1 MLYFILFFS
10 WKPEP
15 RNEYMRNL
23 PIQYRR
29 SKLPVKNNRSKG
41 DFTARKKKKWRGRWR
56 PFCHIHIII
65 SYVCVFC
72 SLAAITCHS
81 ELSLLS
87 VRQTLR
93 SSFLSSF
100 AAAAFLPK
108 IGRHATPRVNRAC
121 VKKVLPSPAS
131 LSLERMQHPVHV
143 LERKDFSKICQLSR
157 FLFLSAAHSFSLPFF
172 PLSCLLFLRVSLRMS
187 WLGKQFINSLLPWF
201 LFTKKAQKKNT
212 RPTSAP

>member
-1 MLYFILFFS
+1 M
-10 WKPEP
+10 
-15 RNEYMRNL
+15 
-23 PIQYRR
+23 
-29 SKLPVKNNRSKG
+29 
-41 DFTARKKKKWRGRWR
+41 
-56 PFCHIHIII
+56 
-65 SYVCVFC
+65 CVFSARRYYV
-72 SLAAITCHS
+72 SLSSIYPVSDCCQ
-81 ELSLLS
+81 S
-87 VRQTLR
+87 VKPFVR

-143 LERKDFSKICQLSR
+143 LGRKDFSKICQLSR
-157 FLFLSAAHSFSLPFF
+157 FLFLSAALSFSLPFF

-212 RPTSAP
+212 RPTSAPGSQGAPLLRSSGCVNAPTRTRREVFEWDAM

>member
-1 MLYFILFFS
+1 M
-10 WKPEP
+10 KRDP
-15 RNEYMRNL
+15 RNDYMRNS

-41 DFTARKKKKWRGRWR
+41 DFTARNKKVEGSMA
-56 PFCHIHIII
+56 PFLSHSHHHIIC
-65 SYVCVFC
+65 VCFL
-72 SLAAITCHS
+72 LAAITCHS
-81 ELSLLS
+81 DLRLPRPRLLS

-143 LERKDFSKICQLSR
+143 LGRKDFSKICQLSR
-157 FLFLSAAHSFSLPFF
+157 FLFLSAALSFSLSPFL
-172 PLSCLLFLRVSLRMS
+172 PPPPSCVSPHELA
-187 WLGKQFINSLLPWF
+187 GQ
-201 LFTKKAQKKNT
+201 TVH
-212 RPTSAP
+212 